1 MRLTFRFT
9 DVRKIRIV
17 YPETTINTTDYPELE
32 GKTLSE
38 IRMYIEKHSGSLRAT
53 DERFDSLLEQME
65 AGKQEYFLGHVDEET
80 EFYVRTETDEGT
92 DEEE

>member
-1 MRLTFRFT
+1 MRLTFRLS

-17 YPETTINTTDYPELE
+17 YPEMTIDTADYPELE

-38 IRMYIEKHSGSLRAT
+38 IRLYIEKYSGSLHAT
-53 DERFDSLLEQME
+53 DGRFDSLLEQME
-65 AGKQEYFLGHVDEET
+65 AGKQEYSLGRIEEET
-80 EFYVRTETDEGT
+80 EFYVRTEEEAG